1 MVQLRQRF
9 EGPEYKTETDKLR
22 LSKQI
27 GRIYRCIQ
35 DGAWRTLEEI
45 AAVTGDGESSVSAQL
60 RNLRKPQFGSFVITR
75 RPRGDRAHGLFEYRV
90 EGARSDIQGQ
100 RELEGVNDIVQDL
113 TGQFMSGLRV

>member
-1 MVQLRQRF
+1 MRSRF
-9 EGPEYKTETDKLR
+9 EGPEYKTAEDTLR

-27 GRIYRCIQ
+27 GRVYRCMQ

-45 AAVTGDGESSVSAQL
+45 ALVTGDGESSISAQL

-75 RPRGDRAHGLFEYRV
+75 RPRGDRAHGLFEYHLQ
-90 EGARSDIQGQ
+90 GARSEIQGQ
-100 RELEGVNDIVQDL
+100 QELAGINDIVQDL